1 MNTRIALTT
10 ALIAALALPATAQTT
25 PAKPREA
32 LPPDT
37 VLIEEGNV
45 RVKAADFEGNILRLP
60 EDRRA
65 PFRVSYDRV
74 VAVLDNVFVTR
85 SISQKARD
93 LGLDK
98 DPAVQARLRQLE
110 DGFLADLYVQKLERD
125 ASGSSQELDTRA
137 RELYAADKEKY
148 RTDEEAHVQQILI
161 SQVCRTR
168 DAAMELARTAAAEAR
183 SGKNFLELA
192 AKYSD
197 VGDKANKG
205 GDIGTGPVK
214 KLVEPVRE
222 ALAKLKPGEISDPVE
237 SQFGLHVL
245 KLVERKPGALKPFEA
260 VRGEIIAAERET
272 LRRKRI
278 EEVVNAVRNSKTVV
292 THRGEIE
299 KLVAPGSVDLNELTE
314 KAKAANKPR
323 S

>member
-10 ALIAALALPATAQTT
+10 CLIAALALPATAQTT
-25 PAKPREA
+25 PSNPRES
-32 LPPDT
+32 LPPET
-37 VLIEEGNV
+37 VLIEDGSV
-45 RVKAADFEGNILRLP
+45 RIKAADFEGNILRLP

-85 SISQKARD
+85 SFSQKARD
-93 LGLDK
+93 AGLDK

-110 DGFLADLYVQKLERD
+110 DGFLADLYAQKLERD
-125 ASGSSQELDTRA
+125 SAGSMQDLEKRA
-137 RELYAADKEKY
+137 REIYAADKDKY
-148 RTDEEAHVQQILI
+148 RTDEEAHVQQILV

-168 DAAMELARTAAAEAR
+168 EAAQELAKRAAEEAR
-183 SGKNFLELA
+183 SGKDFLELA

-197 VGDKANKG
+197 VGEKANKG

-222 ALAKLKPGEISDPVE
+222 ALAKMKPGEISDPVE
-237 SQFGLHVL
+237 SQFGIHVL
-245 KLVERKPGALKPFEA
+245 KLVERKLGALKPYEA
-260 VRGEIIAAERET
+260 VKGEIIAVERET

-278 EEVVNAVRNSKTVV
+278 EDVVNQVRNSKTVV
-292 THRGEIE
+292 THRDNIE
-299 KLVAPGSVDLNELTE
+299 KLVAPGVDVNELTE
-314 KAKAANKPR
+314 KAKAANKPK

>member
-10 ALIAALALPATAQTT
+10 SLIAALALPAMAQTT
-25 PAKPREA
+25 TAKPA

-37 VLIEEGNV
+37 VLIEDGNV
-45 RVKAADFEGNILRLP
+45 RILAADFEGNILRLP

-74 VAVLDNVFVTR
+74 VAVLDNVFIAR
-85 SISQKARD
+85 SVAQKARD
-93 LGLDK
+93 AGLDK

-110 DGFLADLYVQKLERD
+110 DGFLADLYTQKLERD
-125 ASGSSQELDTRA
+125 GAGSMQDLDGRA
-137 RELYAADKEKY
+137 REIYAADKDKY
-148 RTDEEAHVQQILI
+148 RTDEEAHIQQILI
-161 SQVCRTR
+161 GQACRTR
-168 DAAMELARTAAAEAR
+168 EASQELARRAAEEAR
-183 SGKNFLELA
+183 SGKDFLELA

-197 VGDKANKG
+197 VGEKANKG

-237 SQFGLHVL
+237 SQFGIHVL
-245 KLVERKPGALKPFEA
+245 KLIERKPGAVKPYEA
-260 VRGEIIAAERET
+260 VRSEIIAAERET

-278 EEVVNAVRNSKTVV
+278 EEVVNQTRNSKTVV
-292 THRGEIE
+292 TNRGNIE
-299 KLVAPGSVDLNELTE
+299 QLVAPGVDMNELTD
-314 KAKAANKPR
+314 KAKAANKPK